1 MAKEVKAIPDGYRSV
16 TPYLMV
22 QGAAQAIDFYKR
34 AFGAQEIMRMDG
46 PGGKLTHAEI
56 RIGDSVIMLSD
67 EVQGSTVRS
76 PQSLG
81 GTSASIFVYLE
92 DVDSVFKR
100 AEAAGAK
107 VVMPLANQ
115 IWGDRYG
122 TLTDPFGHVWSLA
135 THVEDVAP
143 EEFSK
148 RMKEMMAKRAK
159 AAG

>member
-1 MAKEVKAIPDGYRSV
+1 MTKEVKAIPDGYHSV
-16 TPYLMV
+16 TPYLVV
-22 QGAAQAIDFYKR
+22 QGAAQAIDFYRR

-67 EVQGSTVRS
+67 EMPGATVRS

-92 DVDSVFKR
+92 DIDSVFKR

-122 TLTDPFGHVWSLA
+122 TLADPFGHVWSLA

-143 EEFSK
+143 EEISR
-148 RMKEMMAKRAK
+148 RMREFMAKRAQ